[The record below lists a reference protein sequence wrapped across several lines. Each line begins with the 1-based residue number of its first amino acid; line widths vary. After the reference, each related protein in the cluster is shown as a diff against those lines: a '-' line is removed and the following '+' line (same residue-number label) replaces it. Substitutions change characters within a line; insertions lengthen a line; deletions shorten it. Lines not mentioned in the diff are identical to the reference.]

1 MVAMSLVPA
10 ASKKVSHPIIVTA
23 AVAILTFIAGLA
35 LGYERGAAARGFA
48 WGNPFASGSPAG
60 ESPNASAST
69 SGKVLGLGG
78 KAQNGLAQ
86 DVDFSL
92 FWNVWL
98 DLKNQ
103 FYEQPVEDKALFYG
117 ALRGMAEA
125 LGDPYTSF
133 FEPRDAEEF
142 ANSLKGE
149 FSGIGAEIGMKNG
162 QLQIISPL
170 PDSPA
175 EKAGIKPRDLIVKI
189 NDEDSLNMPV
199 DEAVSKIRGPKGTE
213 VKLQLARLK
222 PRQDSKAAPDYETID
237 LTITRDTIVVKSVRV
252 KPESDG
258 LYVIEIR
265 NFNAD
270 VEESFREAVDQV
282 IDKKA
287 KGIVIDVRNDPG
299 GYLDKAIAVAGEWIK
314 DDIVVE
320 QRERGEI
327 TERYRGNGRGLLKN
341 MPTVVLVNEG
351 SASASE
357 ILAGALQ
364 DYGIAKIVGKK
375 TFGKGSVQDYK
386 EYSDGSAV
394 KITIAEW
401 LTPKGRSINKEG
413 IVPDVEVELTPED
426 ANAERDPQLDKAL
439 ELLGGKP
446 SAAPSKP

>member
-1 MVAMSLVPA
+1 
-10 ASKKVSHPIIVTA
+10 
-23 AVAILTFIAGLA
+23 
-35 LGYERGAAARGFA
+35 
-48 WGNPFASGSPAG
+48 
-60 ESPNASAST
+60 
-69 SGKVLGLGG
+69 
-78 KAQNGLAQ
+78 
-86 DVDFSL
+86 
-92 FWNVWL
+92 
-98 DLKNQ
+98 
-103 FYEQPVEDKALFYG
+103 
-117 ALRGMAEA
+117 
-125 LGDPYTSF
+125 
-133 FEPRDAEEF
+133 
-142 ANSLKGE
+142 
-149 FSGIGAEIGMKNG
+149 
-162 QLQIISPL
+162 
-170 PDSPA
+170 
-175 EKAGIKPRDLIVKI
+175 
-189 NDEDSLNMPV
+189 MPV

>member
-1 MVAMSLVPA
+1 MQDSL
-10 ASKKVSHPIIVTA
+10 
-23 AVAILTFIAGLA
+23 

-237 LTITRDTIVVKSVRV
+237 LTITRDTIVVTSVRV